1 MMKQTSYDVAVIG
14 GGPGGYAAA
23 LYCARSGFSVIVL
36 EQLSPGGQMAT
47 TGQVDN

>member
-1 MMKQTSYDVAVIG
+1 MGETRVYDMIVVG

-36 EQLSPGGQMAT
+36 EQGRWP
-47 TGQVDN
+47 